1 MKKGDGRLTHRML
14 FRTYRESRNHE
25 EKRALEKLMADI
37 RKDFRSELGAN
48 NPKEKSLARLS
59 GELHDLLS
67 QNHLFE
73 QTAREKKAREQKRK
87 KLEAEISRLSAEIK
101 EMQSGRMYH
110 NAFEWKFE
118 FPEVLSD
125 EGDFVGFD
133 MVIGNPPYGVS
144 FTAQEKEFFREN
156 YESARTVKD
165 MQKGS
170 TDSFSLFMD
179 KGLQLCSTNAIL
191 SYIVPLS
198 FVSGESMS
206 ALHNMMFRT
215 CETIRVSTYSNRP
228 QKIFENADQRTAI
241 VICHKNGRPTQNL
254 YTTKV
259 NKRYEDLA
267 ADVIKHL
274 QHDGYPWV
282 KYGRIPKVGSEIE
295 IGILQKLFAI
305 KTGLSDLFDE
315 KGLPVYYRIAGGRY
329 YNIITNF
336 STNSTQE
343 KFFLV
348 KKNYQNLIGAV
359 LSSNL
364 YYWFSHIYSDNLH
377 LKSYELEIFP
387 VPAEKFTAKQIKTI
401 DRLYK
406 DYLADLHKNSKVK
419 KADYANTDSYREYYA
434 RHSKQL
440 IDKIDLAVQKA
451 YGLTD
456 EEIRFIINYDLEFRT
471 DNEE

>member
-1 MKKGDGRLTHRML
+1 M
-14 FRTYRESRNHE
+14 
-25 EKRALEKLMADI
+25 
-37 RKDFRSELGAN
+37 
-48 NPKEKSLARLS
+48 
-59 GELHDLLS
+59 
-67 QNHLFE
+67 
-73 QTAREKKAREQKRK
+73 
-87 KLEAEISRLSAEIK
+87 
-101 EMQSGRMYH
+101 
-110 NAFEWKFE
+110 
-118 FPEVLSD
+118 
-125 EGDFVGFD
+125 
-133 MVIGNPPYGVS
+133 IGNPPYGVS

-156 YESARTVKD
+156 YESARTVRD

-241 VICHKNGRPTQNL
+241 VICHKNGRPTRNL

-259 NKRYEDLA
+259 NKRYRDTPA
-267 ADVIKHL
+267 ADVIKNL
-274 QHDGYPWV
+274 QYVDSYPYV
-282 KYGRIPKVGSEIE
+282 KYGRIPKVGSEME
-295 IGILQKLFAI
+295 LGILQKLFAI

-315 KGLPVYYRIAGGRY
+315 KGLPVYYRSSGGRY

-336 STNSTQE
+336 KTGSTKE
-343 KFFLV
+343 KSILV
-348 KKNYQNLIGAV
+348 KPEYRDIIGAI
-359 LSSNL
+359 LSTNL
-364 YYWFSHIYSDNLH
+364 YYWFYHIYSNNLD
-377 LKSYELEIFP
+377 LKLYELEIFP

-419 KADYANTDSYREYYA
+419 KADYATTDSYREYYA

-456 EEIRFIINYDLEFRT
+456 AEIRFIINYDLEFRT